1 MLQKLSFGFY
11 LKYSRNTIKRS
22 RIKRGV
28 ASVLCAMAVA
38 FCGTSFGFLKDVSED
53 FQNNMNHV
61 LDRLL
66 IVTNPNYGGA
76 SSYLGD
82 YDGHCPMTKAEETAL
97 REIEGIEFFEP
108 LVIFRKLSW
117 NSIDFALPI
126 DINEYDDEKADQAD
140 ICNVSLENDNGLQEE
155 KVLSSALPDDLRPGD
170 ISSGIFDVLSYP
182 SESYMDRRSSFVDD
196 SVTGGGYIS
205 SEMAE
210 LLGITAEDLNHL
222 TMEIELMVPV
232 CRRDGFILV
241 GVNDEEMTREKY
253 YGDFFSRKK
262 VRFEVRGI
270 ISPEWNS
277 INNADYIY
285 LPAEFMM
292 KEIEWMAANRMDEAE
307 ECTYLSN
314 YRYGESQ
321 GESKIIEWAP
331 NTYYI
336 TVKDAQDIERIKSE
350 IVQIN
355 PNFALRHEYQNLEAS
370 RDAINNTRDVMV
382 YISFAVLGVVLLL
395 MALIYV
401 YLIDKRSCEFAILRA
416 NGMTKKEIRRIIYAE
431 MLLQFASVFV
441 LALIFAAGI
450 YLVVGKWMGYALRF
464 DWITLFWVFVT
475 SLISIVLPI
484 VISVLFVNRFEPDRV
499 MRN

>member
-1 MLQKLSFGFY
+1 
-11 LKYSRNTIKRS
+11 
-22 RIKRGV
+22 
-28 ASVLCAMAVA
+28 
-38 FCGTSFGFLKDVSED
+38 
-53 FQNNMNHV
+53 
-61 LDRLL
+61 
-66 IVTNPNYGGA
+66 
-76 SSYLGD
+76 
-82 YDGHCPMTKAEETAL
+82 
-97 REIEGIEFFEP
+97 
-108 LVIFRKLSW
+108 
-117 NSIDFALPI
+117 
-126 DINEYDDEKADQAD
+126 
-140 ICNVSLENDNGLQEE
+140 
-155 KVLSSALPDDLRPGD
+155 
-170 ISSGIFDVLSYP
+170 
-182 SESYMDRRSSFVDD
+182 
-196 SVTGGGYIS
+196 
-205 SEMAE
+205 
-210 LLGITAEDLNHL
+210 
-222 TMEIELMVPV
+222 
-232 CRRDGFILV
+232 
-241 GVNDEEMTREKY
+241 
-253 YGDFFSRKK
+253 
-262 VRFEVRGI
+262 
-270 ISPEWNS
+270 
-277 INNADYIY
+277 
-285 LPAEFMM
+285 MM

-321 GESKIIEWAP
+321 GESKIIDWTP

-382 YISFAVLGVVLLL
+382 YVSFAVLGVVLLL